1 MVNFRRGVDLMS
13 NQQVFFMENT
23 AAIAAFET
31 IALSITSTN
40 GTQVAV
46 RDCRF
51 ITSGGNYPPVNMTN
65 NTSPSP
71 YVASC
76 SPSQGATDYYPFDGS
91 TGTQYFQNATSV
103 VIQCDMGAGNL
114 IVVTG
119 IYIWAAGASAPKSG
133 DIIGYPGGVVIGS
146 FSGQTGWAT
155 APGEGRTIMF

>member
-1 MVNFRRGVDLMS
+1 MFGQGLLMANS
-13 NQQVFFMENT
+13 APVG
-23 AAIAAFET
+23 FET

-51 ITSGGNYPPVNMTN
+51 ITAGGNYPPVMTN
-65 NTSPSP
+65 NTAPSP

-76 SPSQGATDYYPFDGS
+76 SPSQGANDYYPFDGS
-91 TGTQYFQNATSV
+91 TGTQYFQATTSAA
-103 VIQCDMGAGNL
+103 IQCDMGAGNL